1 MKGFLAKM
9 VCYIWHKLAGGRG
22 RREEGAK
29 GRMKILES
37 RRVMA
42 VLLIGQD
49 VGGGRGWG
57 GTAHFK
63 RPAPKKQ
70 SKR

>member
-1 MKGFLAKM
+1 M
-9 VCYIWHKLAGGRG
+9 VCYIWHKLAGGG
-22 RREEGAK
+22 GEGAK

-37 RRVMA
+37 RGVMA

-49 VGGGRGWG
+49 VGGGRGG